1 MKIIKQGLLLS
12 LFVGVF
18 FTGCMQ
24 NSKQMI
30 LENQQSLKVRS
41 YQIKKYDKTKKEVA
55 RAIVSTLQDLSFIID
70 KADMETGTVTA
81 TKLVKGASMRM
92 TLIARK
98 QSKISTQVR
107 INAQFSGGGN
117 MPEAVTDP
125 ETYKAFFTALD
136 KSLFLESQGI

>member
-1 MKIIKQGLLLS
+1 MKIIKQGLLVS
-12 LFVGVF
+12 LFIGVF

-30 LENQQSLKVRS
+30 LENPQSLKIRS
-41 YQIKKYDKTKKEVA
+41 YQIKKYNKTKKEVA

-98 QSKISTQVR
+98 QSKTSTQVR
-107 INAQFSGGGN
+107 INAQFSGGDN

-125 ETYKAFFTALD
+125 ETYKAFFNALD
-136 KSLFLESQGI
+136 KSLFLESQGL

>member
-1 MKIIKQGLLLS
+1 MKIINQVILLS

-24 NSKQMI
+24 NSKDMI

-41 YQIKKYDKTKKEVA
+41 YQIKEFNKTKKEVA

-70 KADMETGTVTA
+70 RADMETGTVTA

-92 TLIARK
+92 TIIARK
-98 QSKISTQVR
+98 QTKTSTKVR
-107 INAQFSGGGN
+107 LNAQFSGGGN
-117 MPEAVTDP
+117 MPKAVKDP
-125 ETYKAFFTALD
+125 ETYKAFFIALD

>member
-1 MKIIKQGLLLS
+1 MKIIKQGLLVS
-12 LFVGVF
+12 LFVGIF
-18 FTGCMQ
+18 FTGCMH

-30 LENQQSLKVRS
+30 LENQQSLKIRS
-41 YQIKKYDKTKKEVA
+41 YQIKKYNKAKKTVA

-92 TLIARK
+92 TIIARK
-98 QSKISTQVR
+98 QGKDSTKVR
-107 INAQFSGGGN
+107 VNAQFSGGGN